1 MCLRDGAKAWLLP
14 GKSGAAQGSPG
25 SPYFANWFLCI
36 ACLER
41 LENLE
46 SLVVVDSLTIRFNS
60 ILVARCEALQF
71 WRGCIKAIFALN
83 TLEIYLKYFEQEMQQ
98 SVFAMVAQRT
108 RPSGPARER
117 STTDTLST
125 DVTGI
130 GRS

>member
-14 GKSGAAQGSPG
+14 GKSGAAQGSA
-25 SPYFANWFLCI
+25 YFANCFLCI

-41 LENLE
+41 FEHLE

-60 ILVARCEALQF
+60 ILVARCGALQF

-83 TLEIYLKYFEQEMQQ
+83 TLEIYLTYFEMQEMQQ

>member
-25 SPYFANWFLCI
+25 S
-36 ACLER
+36 LER

-60 ILVARCEALQF
+60 ILVARCGALQF